1 MYGLLSLNINDIM
14 VYLCI
19 QDINQ
24 IGFLQHNKIVESVKE
39 TESIFVGTP
48 KCVEIPILVQHPFRL
63 FGLNCFFNSFVQ
75 FHFFKICPR

>member
-48 KCVEIPILVQHPFRL
+48 KWRTATHQTNIIILF
-63 FGLNCFFNSFVQ
+63 
-75 FHFFKICPR
+75 